1 MSWLFKALN
10 FFKKG
15 SAEANE
21 KIENVQLNDLEAW
34 LKLQTQQLLATSG
47 LNNELTDYVNVLK
60 DKRWM
65 LERQLDE
72 WESKLKPFGADW
84 IDYDLEEI
92 KNLFQETRVAL
103 GVLTFPENITVE
115 NILGLNLSLEP
126 KIKYLLQKAEGND
139 FATSFNL
146 IFNESDATEVNNNNN
161 NNNNQ
166 SEAASD
172 SADNSNNQITNP
184 LLTELLEL
192 ENIKR
197 DFEQKL
203 ASCGYGAVKFLTQ
216 KIVLLN
222 SYVSQLEVLEKE
234 LLSKQERQNIADS
247 KKKEKEIQI
256 AELKQEP
263 SYVSLNSLKQKRAE
277 ILKKIEGNKDS
288 IFIFFSKIKPLLIR
302 YKDFEKELISAGI
315 NPGSNQSY
323 NQNSYNHCPV
333 GPSSQNNQ
341 RDSSHLIDAYL
352 NDSVAAFINDHDLT
366 IKPILKQLKA
376 VLNEERF
383 SLSSKETNFLLEF
396 LDKVERNYLNQLQQ
410 NQSRLTEELHSLGWI
425 PANNDFLS
433 KVEDLEYRL
442 EHFSRQ
448 IEALAGEILL
458 LEDKKLKIIEQ
469 LAGEQN
475 LFQNTVDAE
484 LHKKVIV
491 NF

>member
-15 SAEANE
+15 STEANDQ
-21 KIENVQLNDLEAW
+21 IENVQLTDLDAW
-34 LKLQTQQLLATSG
+34 LKLQTQQLLTTSG
-47 LNNELTDYVNVLK
+47 LNGELVNYVNVLK

-92 KNLFQETRVAL
+92 KNLFQETRTAL

-115 NILGLNLSLEP
+115 TVLGLNLSLEP
-126 KIKYLLQKAEGND
+126 KIKYLLQKADGTD
-139 FATSFNL
+139 FVTSFNL
-146 IFNESDATEVNNNNN
+146 IFNDDSVKDPIKADT
-161 NNNNQ
+161 NQ
-166 SEAASD
+166 SEAAND
-172 SADNSNNQITNP
+172 SANNSNNQITNH

-203 ASCGYGAVKFLTQ
+203 TSCGYSAIKFLTQ
-216 KIVLLN
+216 KTVLLN
-222 SYVSQLEVLEKE
+222 SHVSQLEMLEKE
-234 LLSKQERQNIADS
+234 LLSKRERQNIADS

-263 SYVSLNSLKQKRAE
+263 GYVSLSSLKQKRAE

-288 IFIFFSKIKPLLIR
+288 IFIFFSKIRPLLIR

-315 NPGSNQSY
+315 NPGSNLPGS
-323 NQNSYNHCPV
+323 NLNNSF
-333 GPSSQNNQ
+333 NNGQ
-341 RDSSHLIDAYL
+341 LIDTYL
-352 NDSVAAFINDHDLT
+352 KDSVAAFINDQNLS

-396 LDKVERNYLNQLQQ
+396 LDKVEGTYLNQLQQ

-425 PANNDFLS
+425 PANNDFIS

-448 IEALAGEILL
+448 IEALSGEILL
-458 LEDKKLKIIEQ
+458 LEDKKIKLIEQ

-475 LFQNTVDAE
+475 LFQNMVDAE
-484 LHKKVIV
+484 LHKKVIIG
-491 NF
+491 F